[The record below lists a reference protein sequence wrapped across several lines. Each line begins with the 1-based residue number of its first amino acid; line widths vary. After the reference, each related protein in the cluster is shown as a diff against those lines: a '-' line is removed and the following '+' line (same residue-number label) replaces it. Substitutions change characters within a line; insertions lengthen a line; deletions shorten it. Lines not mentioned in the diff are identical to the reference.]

1 MAIKLENYDKGIEE
15 LIRIVN
21 TLEKEPNPSK
31 AELNEIVEVL
41 LKTSVPLSY
50 DAYQNI
56 RENGSA
62 ILIDE
67 TSFVTVGA
75 VLFK

>member
-1 MAIKLENYDKGIEE
+1 MVKE
-15 LIRIVN
+15 IRYRLDVN
-21 TLEKEPNPSK
+21 TLEKEPNPAK

-41 LKTSVPLSY
+41 LKTSSPLSY
-50 DAYQNI
+50 DDYQNI
-56 RENGSA
+56 RENGGA

>member
-1 MAIKLENYDKGIEE
+1 M
-15 LIRIVN
+15 N

-41 LKTSVPLSY
+41 LKTSAPLSY

-56 RENGSA
+56 RENGST

>member
-1 MAIKLENYDKGIEE
+1 M
-15 LIRIVN
+15 
-21 TLEKEPNPSK
+21 
-31 AELNEIVEVL
+31 EVL

-56 RENGSA
+56 RENGST

-75 VLFK
+75 ILFK